1 MFRNLRLR
9 LAIDLGTTNT
19 LVGVGGKGIIVEEA
33 TLIARRLKKLG
44 KPGEI
49 VAYGTKAKQMLGKE
63 PQQIEVVQLLNQGA
77 IADFDAT
84 VDFLKH
90 ILNLVNEL
98 PTQFPRFLKPEAII
112 GVPTGITE
120 VEKRAVS
127 SAALQA
133 GMGQVYLIEEPMA
146 VAIGSGLI
154 VDKPAG
160 NLIIDLGGGTTELAV
175 VSLGGIVLNRCL
187 TVAGNQM
194 DEALVNF
201 LRVKY
206 GVLIGLPTAEK
217 IKINLG
223 SVLSEKGNKSEPD
236 KMEIKGRNLENGL
249 PKIIVV
255 EKEEVREA
263 LSPIIQ
269 EITLALNEL
278 LEETPPELTA
288 DIARRGIVLSGGGSG
303 LEGIEYL
310 IEQET
315 KMPVWKTKNPLTGV
329 VDGGLKLLGEPELL
343 NRIKI
348 HWTK

>member
-1 MFRNLRLR
+1 MFSNLRLK
-9 LAIDLGTTNT
+9 LAIDLGTANT
-19 LVGVGGKGIIVEEA
+19 LIGVQGKGVILEEP

-49 VAYGTKAKQMLGKE
+49 IAYGTKAKQMLGKE
-63 PQQIEVVQLLNQGA
+63 PKQMEVVHLLSQGA
-77 IADFDAT
+77 IADFDAA
-84 VDFLKH
+84 VDFLQYLLK
-90 ILNLVNEL
+90 LANEL
-98 PTQFPRFLKPEAII
+98 PSRVPRFLKPTAVI

-133 GMGQVYLIEEPMA
+133 GVGQVYLIEEPMA

-160 NLIIDLGGGTTELAV
+160 NLIIDIGGGTTELAV

-187 TVAGNQM
+187 KVAGNQM
-194 DEALVNF
+194 DETLINF

-206 GVLIGLPTAEK
+206 GVLIGLATAERIK
-217 IKINLG
+217 IKLG
-223 SVLSEKGNKSEPD
+223 SVLSENGKGSNQ

-249 PKIIVV
+249 PKVIIV

-263 LSPIIQ
+263 LFPIIQ
-269 EITLALNEL
+269 EIMLALNEL

-288 DIARRGIVLSGGGSG
+288 DIARRGIVLSGGGAKLQG
-303 LEGIEYL
+303 LEKL

-315 KMPVWKTKNPLTGV
+315 KMPVWVTKNPTAGV
-329 VDGGLKLLGEPELL
+329 VNGCLKILENKKLLRETAVSSS
-343 NRIKI
+343 K
-348 HWTK
+348 